1 MKKVSNFPT
10 FYKKDA
16 WVEFIFT
23 NSFINWVRYV
33 TRIMFYH
40 MRVFIY
46 MQIRKFILKESI

>member
-16 WVEFIFT
+16 WVEFIFI
-23 NSFINWVRYV
+23 NSFINWVGNV

-40 MRVFIY
+40 IRVFIY